1 MRSAAQSHLLPSPS
15 ICSSVDQKHSLAILD
30 VGNYPVPFHWLS
42 SPVVF
47 FFFSDPHVIRDVW
60 VPWHILGWRK
70 IWQSLNS
77 TLVSLWVSKEYKADL
92 SLELSLERFLLSAS
106 FNAQFMS
113 LWKCWGKKAKFFFAS
128 FCCSAN
134 SFTKCALLCLSF
146 QGQSLVDLFQVRGY
160 MIVLSGIAAPLLLYQ
175 RMADLI

>member
-1 MRSAAQSHLLPSPS
+1 MPGWDLQLKVISFHLLLSRS
-15 ICSSVDQKHSLAILD
+15 EAQF
-30 VGNYPVPFHWLS
+30 GYPGRGKLS
-42 SPVVF
+42 SSFPLTLQPSCF